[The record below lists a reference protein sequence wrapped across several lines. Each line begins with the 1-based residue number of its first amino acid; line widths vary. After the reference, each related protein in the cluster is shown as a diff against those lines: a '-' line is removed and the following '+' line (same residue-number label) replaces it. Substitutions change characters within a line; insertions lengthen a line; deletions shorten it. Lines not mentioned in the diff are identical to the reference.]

1 MPPNPQTVTN
11 CGPKSQMLET
21 YRGHLIQTKT
31 SHNDNDDDDN
41 DDDDKLLGLSTWPV
55 WVECEPPLSWL
66 SAILLLHRSF
76 QMLPYIMPS
85 LLLMGYV
92 LAW

>member
-31 SHNDNDDDDN
+31 GNNDNDN

-55 WVECEPPLSWL
+55 RVECESPLFWL
-66 SAILLLHRSF
+66 LVILLLHRSF
-76 QMLPYIMPS
+76 QMLPHMKAS